1 MDDGELALK
10 QGETCELKLWV
21 LNSGTSPVKELW
33 VVTGDEQEVWLGV
46 EKEDVT
52 STFPPGLCDAQ
63 AKRSNSVVEGG
74 NNKVE

>member
-1 MDDGELALK
+1 VDDGELVLK

-52 STFPPGLCDAQ
+52 STFSPGLCGPQ
-63 AKRSNSVVEGG
+63 AKQSNSVVEDR
-74 NNKVE
+74 NIKVK